1 MSHYWRPWFTAKY
14 DMHNIIAFK
23 NCIFSNNSEI
33 NAVIYVKP
41 PITDA
46 IVGQIIIINS
56 TFQKNKNAHFIKVK
70 KEYQT
75 LWHMGTQLLL
85 SHVNISYNKHR
96 NGGSLILGMMIL
108 NHVFFS
114 QNRYFRNLISL
125 HSSMLVF
132 EFYTEMTN
140 NHARHIVKAQSK
152 SFLLFDT
159 TAIVNVSH
167 NVVYKT
173 IKLVSTFE
181 RNTEPICPLQG
192 YKITQHKELQFNN
205 ISCKLL
211 LLHNTEMI
219 SKIDIFPYVS
229 NNCTW
234 LKGSIFEKM
243 NVNVSTVY
251 RKIVKCNNTFVDKCN
266 IRRSIP
272 LSVCPCLNNTNY
284 NCSVAHVYTIFPGQ
298 VLHINMIVPRI
309 GWSNIHS
316 TTLVAANTIDDDCSI
331 VDGSQLSQTHFNN
344 GYNRYSYTIWP
355 NSESV
360 TECKLFVGL
369 SEMPEMFYVQIK
381 SCPMGFTLN
390 TNMKACYCD
399 LYC

>member
-1 MSHYWRPWFTAKY
+1 
-14 DMHNIIAFK
+14 MHNIIAFK
-23 NCIFSNNSEI
+23 NCIFLNNSEI

-41 PITDA
+41 PTTDA

-56 TFQKNKNAHFIKVK
+56 TFQKNKNAHFIK
-70 KEYQT
+70 EYQT
-75 LWHMGTQLLL
+75 LWHMSTQLLL

-243 NVNVSTVY
+243 IVNVSTVY